1 MNTKAS
7 RIDFST
13 SWQFFQESEL
23 SDIYNDCIKTVEQ
36 KVRKFMWHKDDDDA
50 DANRQELLDRAEG
63 GGSGGDGD
71 EVVGSMPMSRQDVM
85 LVFD

>member
-50 DANRQELLDRAEG
+50 GENREELLDRAEG
-63 GGSGGDGD
+63 GGGSSGDGD
-71 EVVGSMPMSRQDVM
+71 ESMPMSRQDVM